1 MSVSV
6 CSSSTLPKLRQA
18 KFKSL
23 ETKVDY
29 KSGASFKGG
38 IHDHKKCGE
47 GIFSWPNGAQ
57 YEGGYM
63 DNLRHGSGIQ
73 IWQDGSRYEGDF
85 VEDMRHGRGKLTWSN
100 GESYDGSFFKDRRH
114 GKGEYTWT
122 DGSTYTGTFYMD
134 RKEGHGIFRF
144 ANGNTFEGLYKDD
157 ERMGP
162 GVLSYSDG
170 KHDAGLWIREKLVKL
185 CSAIDGAFTM
195 EKHKEFDFNPKEHVM
210 YISMEDDEKPN
221 VEEMLQTPEIFD
233 YLPESRLSD
242 RVTDLYSEPLDPR
255 SLTVNRDM
263 FDKEFFPGSDSEK
276 SDRDEKVPAW
286 NKTPSVIKMQRHV
299 HRHKSEQK
307 KLSYDVQKLLKGDRS
322 KFGPKGPLES
332 ASEELIQAATCGD
345 IKLVEDLFTAGLV
358 HPDVADKNGHT
369 ALIGATVN
377 WHMEVI
383 NCLLNHGADVNKLND
398 EGCSALSAGTIFFYP
413 VEGFHYNIAERYL
426 ERPPPVQENKDKK
439 VPVKPKSILNK
450 KQSNAVTKPSQP
462 GIIAKPKPAAANQ
475 SHTSVDSGFPQTD
488 SNQSMGSPSKPQVRI
503 MDPSEQAKP
512 VSRPSQEKADS
523 EEPGSAREERPDE
536 VEFESTVTLH
546 DYEIQV
552 SEQLLERCATQLSTN
567 EKVVGGRRSHSSMEL
582 GTVRHLAVCKNE
594 KERMKNTMDL
604 LLKRG
609 ADPNASSVP
618 MPVLFFAIK
627 SADVEVVKTLLMK
640 GASTAITLPKE
651 LKILVNGHDTTK
663 GGLAPLH
670 IAAGIPGEEGVLITE
685 LLLNAL
691 ADPDV
696 RAAEDDSFLNRS
708 LAEEWS
714 KDAIMPE
721 SLARLGGRT
730 PLQIACARDDNYK
743 VACRVTR
750 LLLEHKANPNLM
762 CNGFSPIALTIA
774 CGNDLALDELILF
787 GADTSLALTHG
798 VGSALCA
805 ATSTEYEHR
814 RQINGRLQLIDKLVR
829 AGANILAPIPIG
841 PKRVIG
847 TAVDYAY
854 YMFNQDRRIAHMPY
868 HALTHAE
875 RETYNARR
883 KLLAHIGDILRTK
896 AVDRERRRLEDE
908 ISLGK
913 RSRSPSP
920 NFVYVGAGAD
930 LPSDSRRPKSLRADP
945 GGESKVT
952 FDATTKEGAIMG
964 RGYPERDPG
973 TLPSS
978 TSSGKQR
985 RSRSTKSYFR
995 KTNKT
1000 DNIRKPIFKYCYECG
1015 RSVGMRLSACT
1026 RCKEVYYCSKACKLK
1041 AWNARHKEECIR
1053 IGGGAFSASMSW
1065 TSGRNKSSA
1074 NIDSWVNETNTGRG
1088 GLTQSNGGRGSLT
1101 QPNGGRGGLTQT
1113 NGGHGGLTQPNGGRG
1128 GLTQTNGGR
1137 GSLTQP
1143 NGGRGGRRRGRSR
1156 SPSPMGRKGAADS
1169 PTPATDIN
1177 KGKKTT
1183 AAELQKGVKIN
1194 VPYKGFSRSAGG
1206 QFIGTDAMRR
1216 MTQSE
1221 KGNRRWTSPPPGV
1234 IIHNYS
1240 YV

>member
-1 MSVSV
+1 MATYVVEADKCMPDKHSNQCFLVSV
-6 CSSSTLPKLRQA
+6 DTFDPELNSSLLSSRLAFEPVLPG
-18 KFKSL
+18 SL
-23 ETKVDY
+23 DILDPELVLSK
-29 KSGASFKGG
+29 
-38 IHDHKKCGE
+38 
-47 GIFSWPNGAQ
+47 P
-57 YEGGYM
+57 
-63 DNLRHGSGIQ
+63 GSGTLKI
-73 IWQDGSRYEGDF
+73 
-85 VEDMRHGRGKLTWSN
+85 
-100 GESYDGSFFKDRRH
+100 SYDGTFFKDRRH
-114 GKGEYTWT
+114 GKGVYTWN
-122 DGSTYTGTFYMD
+122 DGSSYTGTFYMD
-134 RKEGHGIFRF
+134 RKEGHGLFKF

-162 GVLSYSDG
+162 GVLTYSDG
-170 KHDAGLWIREKLVKL
+170 RHDIGLWIREKLVKL

-195 EKHKEFDFNPKEHVM
+195 ENHKEFDFNPKEHIM
-210 YISMEDDEKPN
+210 YISMEDDEKPD
-221 VEEMLQTPEIFD
+221 VEEILRTPEIFD
-233 YLPESRLSD
+233 SLPESRLSD
-242 RVTDLYSEPLDPR
+242 RVTELYSEPLDPR
-255 SLTVNRDM
+255 SLTVNKDV
-263 FDKEFFPGSDSEK
+263 FDKEFFPRSDSEK

-286 NKTPSVIKMQRHV
+286 NKTPSVIKMQRHI
-299 HRHKSEQK
+299 HWHKSALK
-307 KLSYDVQKLLKGDRS
+307 KLSYDVQKILKGDRS
-322 KFGPKGPLES
+322 KFGSKGPLET

-345 IKLVEDLFTAGLV
+345 IKRVEDLFTAGLV

-426 ERPPPVQENKDKK
+426 ERPPPVQESKDKK
-439 VPVKPKSILNK
+439 VPTKPKSILNK
-450 KQSNAVTKPSQP
+450 KQSNAAMKPSQP
-462 GIIAKPKPAAANQ
+462 GIIAKPKPATANQ
-475 SHTSVDSGFPQTD
+475 SNTSVDSGFPQTD
-488 SNQSMGSPSKPQVRI
+488 SNQSIGSPSKPQVRI
-503 MDPSEQAKP
+503 VDPTEVVKP
-512 VSRPSQEKADS
+512 LPRPSQEKVDN
-523 EEPGSAREERPDE
+523 EEQDSAREERLDDA
-536 VEFESTVTLH
+536 EFESTATLR

-552 SEQLLERCATQLSTN
+552 SEQLVERCATQLSTN
-567 EKVVGGRRSHSSMEL
+567 EKIVGGRRSHNSMEL

-651 LKILVNGHDTTK
+651 LKILINGQDTTK

-696 RAAEDDSFLNRS
+696 RAAEDDSFLNKN
-708 LAEEWS
+708 LEEEWS
-714 KDAIMPE
+714 KDAILPE
-721 SLARLGGRT
+721 SLALLGGRT

-787 GADTSLALTHG
+787 GANTSLALTHG

-854 YMFNQDRRIAHMPY
+854 YLFNQDRRIAHMPY

-896 AVDRERRRLEDE
+896 AVERERRRLEDE
-908 ISLGK
+908 ISRGK

-920 NFVYVGAGAD
+920 NFVYVGAGAE
-930 LPSDSRRPKSLRADP
+930 LPSDSRRPKSFRGDP

-952 FDATTKEGAIMG
+952 FDATTKEGAFIG
-964 RGYPERDPG
+964 RGFPERDPG

-978 TSSGKQR
+978 TSSDKQR
-985 RSRSTKSYFR
+985 RSRSSKSYFR

-1000 DNIRKPIFKYCYECG
+1000 DNVRKPIFKYCYECG

-1053 IGGGAFSASMSW
+1053 IGGPPDVPENIPILSAVQKVGAAVAFLNA
-1065 TSGRNKSSA
+1065 GR
-1074 NIDSWVNETNTGRG
+1074 
-1088 GLTQSNGGRGSLT
+1088 
-1101 QPNGGRGGLTQT
+1101 
-1113 NGGHGGLTQPNGGRG
+1113 
-1128 GLTQTNGGR
+1128 
-1137 GSLTQP
+1137 
-1143 NGGRGGRRRGRSR
+1143 RSR

-1183 AAELQKGVKIN
+1183 VAELQKGVKIN
-1194 VPYKGFSRSAGG
+1194 KYMRRRPMAPLSPRFVFQRSYTEVPYKGFSRSAGG

-1216 MTQSE
+1216 KAQSE
-1221 KGNRRWTSPPPGV
+1221 KGKRRWTSPPPGV
-1234 IIHNYS
+1234 VIHNYS